1 MSEKLTETEIQE
13 LQEKKKQIR
22 EELYDQVKE
31 EMFKAS
37 SALEGITPEQAL
49 DELVRF
55 GEEHG
60 LYDDPADIRF
70 AIKVKI
76 DNDDW
81 IYVTDCGGRDYL
93 KNEVRLFDSFLKAK
107 EVADSF
113 RIKGKE
119 ENVKVV
125 RYVE

>member
-1 MSEKLTETEIQE
+1 MSDKLTETEIQE

-37 SALEGITPEQAL
+37 SALEGMTPEQAL
-49 DELVRF
+49 DEMVRI
-55 GEEHG
+55 GEELG

-76 DNDDW
+76 DTDDW
-81 IYVTDCGGRDYL
+81 VYVTKCGGRDYL
-93 KNEVRLFDSFLKAK
+93 KREIQLFDSFLKAK

-113 RIKGKE
+113 RIEGKE
-119 ENVKVV
+119 KNVKVV